1 MKRNLFDFGFA
12 SGSAGSSSSS
22 SGGALHARSANLA
35 AFNSSGTAFGSSTL
49 TTAFASS
56 SSATAPPAT
65 SAKKAK
71 TEEVWKR
78 IADVN
83 LSFLPAGCDPNRYHV
98 SDLGRIKS
106 VSNGKTNY
114 LGGSVSD
121 RDGYVATK
129 FSASSHTN
137 NKLHRVVCWAF
148 NGEPPEVHG
157 HCLSLSSVSRVC
169 LMLDLSC
176 SYHLIIAALTTGVP
190 G

>member
-1 MKRNLFDFGFA
+1 MKRSLFDFGFA
-12 SGSAGSSSSS
+12 SGSAASSSSS
-22 SGGALHARSANLA
+22 SGGALHARNANLV
-35 AFNSSGTAFGSSTL
+35 AFNSSSTAFGSSTS
-49 TTAFASS
+49 AFASS
-56 SSATAPPAT
+56 SSATSPPAT
-65 SAKKAK
+65 SAKKTK

-83 LSFLPAGCDPNRYHV
+83 LSFLPAGCDHNRYHV

-106 VSNGKTNY
+106 VINGKTNY

-129 FSASSHTN
+129 FSASSHKN

-148 NGEPPEVHG
+148 NGEPPEVLG